1 MLVDGH
7 AVAKPSDVAEIHQH
21 RRRRRRVA
29 KMRPQL
35 LAKQILVTDVGRQTL
50 AGPGHGG
57 LAQRA
62 AVEVAQR
69 YVHHLREPAKQRR
82 DGLPEG
88 HQKDRKRVGEGKRVD
103 IGGGRII
110 KKKNIK
116 VLPDMSRE
124 LDRKLSIDPYTM
136 A

>member
-82 DGLPEG
+82 DELPEEIG
-88 HQKDRKRVGEGKRVD
+88 RAAWRGRVENSVVAVSLK
-103 IGGGRII
+103 
-110 KKKNIK
+110 
-116 VLPDMSRE
+116 
-124 LDRKLSIDPYTM
+124 
-136 A
+136 